1 MHKRLYW
8 SRSTEYIV
16 PWYCTPVPIVG
27 VRSPDH
33 LQLYR
38 YHVHCT
44 GDRIAQRRKHKAN
57 ESLKTYLS
65 SVGLPTEQECTEG
78 SFLVGN
84 VRTSKRSRTL
94 QCHCTS
100 FCTFHQTGALFMFV
114 TCDEVIVRW
123 NVAEQFGESLYGDR
137 RQRAHSRRSHEE
149 GDATPKFVASGH
161 LCYCAP

>member
-1 MHKRLYW
+1 MVLY
-8 SRSTEYIV
+8 SSTSTNYRGQESGPPTIV
-16 PWYCTPVPIVG
+16 PVLVP
-27 VRSPDH
+27 
-33 LQLYR
+33 
-38 YHVHCT
+38 
-44 GDRIAQRRKHKAN
+44 RILETQRRKHKAN
-57 ESLKTYLS
+57 ESLKTCLS

-84 VRTSKRSRTL
+84 ARTSERSRTL

-100 FCTFHQTGALFMFV
+100 FCTFHQTGALFVFV

-123 NVAEQFGESLYGDR
+123 NVAEQCGESLYGDR